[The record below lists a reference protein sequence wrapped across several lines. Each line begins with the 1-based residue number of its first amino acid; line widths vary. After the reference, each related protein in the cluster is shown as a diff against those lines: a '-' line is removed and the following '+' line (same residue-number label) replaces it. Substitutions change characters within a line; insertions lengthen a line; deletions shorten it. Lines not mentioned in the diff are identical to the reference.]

1 MTKKQ
6 FVANYINSSDM
17 EDVVTLWKQYVNE
30 SNRED
35 DDVWEN
41 SDDMLDEIIPSTH
54 EFARSSTYGHYNYSD
69 KFFAFN
75 GYGNI
80 VTFSRLD
87 DDRCPI
93 DVDALADY
101 LIDNGDSD
109 FEIDSQTLEE
119 NFLDEYFP
127 NEDDYNKAME
137 IADNLSVSEPVDFL
151 MDEWD
156 DIAETIKSHWDD

>member
-1 MTKKQ
+1 MSKQ
-6 FVANYINSSDM
+6 QSVVNYINSSDM
-17 EDVVTLWKQYVNE
+17 EDVVTLWKQFVSE
-30 SNRED
+30 SNSEN

-41 SDDMLDEIIPSTH
+41 SDDMLDEIFPSTH

-69 KFFAFN
+69 SFFAFN

-87 DDRCPI
+87 DERCPI

-101 LIDNGDSD
+101 LIENGDSD
-109 FEIDSQTLEE
+109 FDVDSDQLECD
-119 NFLDEYFP
+119 FLDEYFP
-127 NEDDYNKAME
+127 NAEDYFKAND
-137 IADNLSVSEPVDFL
+137 IVDNLSKSEPIDFL

-156 DIAETIKSHWDD
+156 NIAETIKSHWND